1 MISKQNNVQVF
12 RITAA
17 RKGLNEDVRGRQR
30 RYVIAM
36 SVRTVSVILAAT
48 LWNVQRPVALAAL
61 VLGIGLPYI
70 AVVIANGGREKAPA
84 PQASFVPAP
93 SRLVI
98 APPRHEGSAASA
110 PDGVAPEDMAT
121 GAATTLR
128 PEPDDA
134 N

>member
-48 LWNVQRPVALAAL
+48 LWNVERPVALVAL

-84 PQASFVPAP
+84 PQASFVPALP
-93 SRLVI
+93 SRD
-98 APPRHEGSAASA
+98 RSAAVRGFCGVG
-110 PDGVAPEDMAT
+110 PRRRGRRGHGHRDGHDLAT
-121 GAATTLR
+121 RTG
-128 PEPDDA
+128 
-134 N
+134 

>member
-1 MISKQNNVQVF
+1 MISKHNNVQVF

-17 RKGLNEDVRGRQR
+17 RQGLHEDVRGRQR

-48 LWNVQRPVALAAL
+48 LWNVERPVALVAL

-70 AVVIANGGREKAPA
+70 AVIIANGGREKAPA
-84 PQASFVPAP
+84 PPASLVPVP
-93 SRLVI
+93 SPFVI
-98 APPRHEGSAASA
+98 APLRHAGSAASA
-110 PDGVAPEDMAT
+110 PEDVAT
-121 GAATTLR
+121 GSGTTLR
-128 PEPDDA
+128 PEPHDA

>member
-1 MISKQNNVQVF
+1 MSKQNNVQVF

-17 RKGLNEDVRGRQR
+17 RKGLDEDVRARQR

-48 LWNVQRPVALAAL
+48 LWNVERSVALVAL
-61 VLGIGLPYI
+61 VLGIGLPCI

-84 PQASFVPAP
+84 PQAWFVAAP

-98 APPRHEGSAASA
+98 APPRHEGSAAA
-110 PDGVAPEDMAT
+110 APEDMAT
-121 GAATTLR
+121 GSGTTSR
-128 PEPDDA
+128 AE
-134 N
+134 

>member
-17 RKGLNEDVRGRQR
+17 RKGLNEDVRARQR

-48 LWNVQRPVALAAL
+48 LWNVERSVALVAL
-61 VLGIGLPYI
+61 VLGIGLPCI

-84 PQASFVPAP
+84 PQAWFVAAP

-98 APPRHEGSAASA
+98 APPRHEGSAAA
-110 PDGVAPEDMAT
+110 APEDMAT
-121 GAATTLR
+121 GSGTTSR
-128 PEPDDA
+128 TE
-134 N
+134 

>member
-1 MISKQNNVQVF
+1 MISKQNNVPAF

-17 RKGLNEDVRGRQR
+17 RQGLHEDIRGRQR

-48 LWNVQRPVALAAL
+48 LWNVERPVALVAL

-84 PQASFVPAP
+84 PPASLVPAP

-98 APPRHEGSAASA
+98 APLRHAGSAAS
-110 PDGVAPEDMAT
+110 APEDMAT
-121 GAATTLR
+121 GSGTTLR
-128 PEPDDA
+128 PEPNDA

>member
-1 MISKQNNVQVF
+1 MSKQSNVQVF

-48 LWNVQRPVALAAL
+48 LWNVERPVALVAL

-70 AVVIANGGREKAPA
+70 AVVIANGGREKAPP
-84 PQASFVPAP
+84 PQTSFVAVS

-98 APPRHEGSAASA
+98 APPRHEGSAAA
-110 PDGVAPEDMAT
+110 APEDMAT
-121 GAATTLR
+121 GSGTTST
-128 PEPDDA
+128 
-134 N
+134 

>member
-1 MISKQNNVQVF
+1 VISKQNNVQVF

-17 RKGLNEDVRGRQR
+17 RQGLHEDVRGRQR

-48 LWNVQRPVALAAL
+48 LWNVARPVALVAL

-70 AVVIANGGREKAPA
+70 AVVIANGGREQAPA
-84 PQASFVPAP
+84 PQASFIPAA

-110 PDGVAPEDMAT
+110 PEDMAT
-121 GAATTLR
+121 GAGTTLR
-128 PEPDDA
+128 PEPNEA